1 MKLSEAYDRLQW
13 GNPIVFE
20 RAGMRTA
27 EVHGHPPVN
36 IGTSAHMLI
45 EMYLDMHEAGRNFV
59 RPSADFL
66 VICQDC
72 QSGQYLRRWL
82 ERIHHTLGLNVAPAQ
97 DVRFFPLEGG
107 NLEML
112 RGIKWYSWSVFCDH
126 AVKEDDSLERNTGPY
141 RLVRGVQQF
150 QDHWIARDRDDR
162 QVCRL
167 TKKGVDELIE
177 ASTSPITMYT
187 KSPVTYPAYQ
197 AEFLNSRVRLK
208 RSFER

>member
-1 MKLSEAYDRLQW
+1 MKLSEAYERLQW
-13 GNPIVFE
+13 GNPVVFE
-20 RAGMRTA
+20 RVGMRTA
-27 EVHGHPPVN
+27 EAHGHAPVN

-45 EMYLDMHEAGRNFV
+45 EMYLDMAKAAQNLM

-66 VICQDC
+66 VICQNS

-82 ERIHHTLGLNVAPAQ
+82 ERIHQTLHLNIDPKQ
-97 DVRFFPLEGG
+97 DVRFFPLDGG
-107 NLEML
+107 NMEMV
-112 RGIKWYSWSVFCDH
+112 RGITWYSWAVFCDH
-126 AVKEDDSLERNTGPY
+126 SVKETENLERNMGPY

-162 QVCRL
+162 QICRL

-177 ASTSPITMYT
+177 ASTSPITIHT

-208 RSFER
+208 RAFER